1 MMLRIVFPGSE
12 SFNKALKSLKEETTK
27 VTNSKESLA
36 KVKRL
41 LDSAIEACPDF
52 RLQKQKLDQFRID
65 LFKEQDQFK
74 RNSLLGL
81 LADRVPPNDLT
92 LKKIIELEIHYHGSD
107 SYILEGGGE
116 RGIRSLGYQGILS
129 LNGPPPP
136 HPTDNNTNC
145 L

>member
-1 MMLRIVFPGSE
+1 MTLKIVFPGSE
-12 SFNKALKSLKEETTK
+12 SFNKALKSLQDETRK

-41 LDSAIEACPDF
+41 LDSTIEACPDF

-81 LADRVPPNDLT
+81 LADSVPPNDLT
-92 LKKIIELEIHYHGSD
+92 LKKIIELEVYFHG
-107 SYILEGGGE
+107 
-116 RGIRSLGYQGILS
+116 
-129 LNGPPPP
+129 
-136 HPTDNNTNC
+136 
-145 L
+145 